1 MRQSDQWRGLRTV
14 DQQRLTRQQKKL
26 ERAKAVVETHD
37 YSKIFGDELDSI
49 REPRF
54 LNSVSKGK
62 NLKSE
67 FAFIRQLIKRK
78 EYNEARYRLLK
89 INHPKADEW
98 LDKLNHLDP
107 NYTETTTLLLKPLF
121 LMFVVIILFMS
132 LLYGMN
138 QVTVETALFVGFL
151 LGIVSLV
158 LLSLWSRQV

>member
-1 MRQSDQWRGLRTV
+1 MRKSDQWRGLRSI
-14 DQQRLTRQQKKL
+14 DQQRLTQQQKKL
-26 ERAKAVVETHD
+26 ERPKAVLETHD
-37 YSKIFGDELDSI
+37 YSNIFEDEDQRKRS
-49 REPRF
+49 R
-54 LNSVSKGK
+54 G
-62 NLKSE
+62 LKSE

-78 EYNEARYRLLK
+78 EYGEARYRLLK

-121 LMFVVIILFMS
+121 LMFVVIALFMF

-151 LGIVSLV
+151 LGIVSIV